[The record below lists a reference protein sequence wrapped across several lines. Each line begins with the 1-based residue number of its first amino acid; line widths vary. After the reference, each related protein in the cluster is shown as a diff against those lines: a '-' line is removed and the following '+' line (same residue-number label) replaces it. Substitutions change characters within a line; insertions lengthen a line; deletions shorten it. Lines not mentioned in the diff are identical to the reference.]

1 MRPVRAVLGL
11 CLLLLPCCSLPP
23 RVDDRSTPVKAYET
37 FRGALA
43 RGEHVREWDCLSRGL
58 RQRLGMRSRADWN
71 DARAVA
77 LDQSHLLVKGISRSG
92 TEGEPRP
99 LSDGRVE
106 LRIDFPFGY
115 EGTVVMR
122 RTILL
127 RAYAE
132 GETEPFLLEP
142 LAVLRLEAQSEPP
155 GVLVPLDRE
164 TMEWIGEEL
173 DRKVVR
179 FEVVKEWQLDDFAAG
194 DETPATVRDNVKKRS
209 EEAP

>member
-1 MRPVRAVLGL
+1 MRAVSATL
-11 CLLLLPCCSLPP
+11 CLVLLPCCSLPP
-23 RVDDRSTPVKAYET
+23 RVDDKSTPIGAYET

-58 RQRLGMRSRADWN
+58 RKRLGMRSRADWN

-77 LDQSHLLVKGISRSG
+77 LDQSHLLVKGISHSEA
-92 TEGEPRP
+92 EGDPRT
-99 LSDGRVE
+99 LDDGRVE
-106 LRIDFPFGY
+106 LKIDFPFGY
-115 EGTVVMR
+115 EGTVVLR

-132 GETEPFLLEP
+132 GQAEPFLLEP
-142 LAVLRLEAQSEPP
+142 LPELKVIALHDPA
-155 GVLVPLDRE
+155 GVLVPLDPR
-164 TMEWIGEEL
+164 TLEWIAEEL

-194 DETPATVRDNVKKRS
+194 DETPATVRDNVEKKGRES
-209 EEAP
+209 P